1 MCFEWEHALGCMW
14 VGGKEFKTETCLAVL
29 SGALGC
35 MLGRKSFKFNRS
47 WLRGM
52 YGCFEWHAL
61 ECVCVGDEL
70 KFEWT
75 ETCMSVLSGGMHWV
89 VCVGRKRSHITSHL
103 WQSGHSHISSHSSSP
118 ANTLT
123 QPSPK
128 NSTEFD
134 NIMLYW
140 PQCKFSPQLEHQTAH
155 FVCTLKQPRCTC

>member
-1 MCFEWEHALGCMW
+1 MHWDVCGWGGKSLKLRHVWLFW
-14 VGGKEFKTETCLAVL
+14 VGHWVVCWGGRVLSLTGADSEACMAVL
-29 SGALGC
+29 SG
-35 MLGRKSFKFNRS
+35 MHWNV
-47 WLRGM
+47 
-52 YGCFEWHAL
+52 
-61 ECVCVGDEL
+61 CVCVGGGL